1 LETLSLG
8 RAFVIKTD
16 HYSLKFLLDQCLST
30 IPQHQWASK
39 LLGFNFQVEYKPG
52 AHNVVADALSR
63 CNMETATV
71 VAISGPS
78 LQLFDNMRWEIDND
92 PMFSALHI
100 DAAVGNC
107 GADWRVMDGLILV
120 EDSIFLP
127 AVLPTVPLAL
137 ATTHGAD
144 HEGLTKTLHHLCTD
158 FHVLGVHALVAE
170 FVCTCETCQRNK
182 TKQLHP
188 AGLLQLLDIPSA
200 VWADI

>member
-1 LETLSLG
+1 
-8 RAFVIKTD
+8 
-16 HYSLKFLLDQCLST
+16 LST

-63 CNMETATV
+63 RNTETATV

-78 LQLFDNMRWEIDND
+78 LQLFNNLRREIDND
-92 PMFSALHI
+92 PTFSALRI
-100 DAAVGNC
+100 DAVVGNR
-107 GADWRVMDGLILV
+107 GADWRVMDDLILV
-120 EDSIFLP
+120 EESIFLP
-127 AVLPTVPLAL
+127 AVSPTVPLAL
-137 ATTHGAD
+137 ATAHGAG
-144 HEGLTKTLHHLCTD
+144 HEGLTKTLHRLCTD
-158 FHVLGVHALVAE
+158 FHVPGVRALVAE

-188 AGLLQLLDIPSA
+188 AGLLQPLDIPSV